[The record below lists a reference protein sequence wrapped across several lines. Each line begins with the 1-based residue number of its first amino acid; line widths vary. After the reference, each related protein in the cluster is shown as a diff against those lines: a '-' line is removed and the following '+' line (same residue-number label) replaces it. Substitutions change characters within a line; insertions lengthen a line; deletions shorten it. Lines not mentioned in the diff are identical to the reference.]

1 MQKTEVGT
9 EAEAMEHT
17 AHWLTLPGLL
27 SLSNSTQDLL
37 LRVGICPYELG
48 PPPTIINQDNTLQ
61 TNLQST

>member
-1 MQKTEVGT
+1 MQKTEIGT

-37 LRVGICPYELG
+37 LRAGIYPYELG
-48 PPPTIINQDNTLQ
+48 PPPPIINQENPLQ
-61 TNLQST
+61 TCLQST